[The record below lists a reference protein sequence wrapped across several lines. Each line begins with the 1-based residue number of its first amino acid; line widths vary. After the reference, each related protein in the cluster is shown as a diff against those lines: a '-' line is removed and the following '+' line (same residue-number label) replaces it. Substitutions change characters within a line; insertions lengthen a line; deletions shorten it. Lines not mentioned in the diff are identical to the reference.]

1 MGLNPWPKPFQYFR
15 DVKVFLITLSIIIA
29 AVLAVI
35 FFFRERSVRKLMLH
49 SLQHESA
56 SYGELIMLTRHWNA
70 EYGGVYVEKR
80 PGVVAN
86 PYLRDLGIDPDKRTV
101 DGKVLTLRNPAIMT
115 RELSELTRWSK
126 GVRFHLVSLRNINP
140 ENQPDPFERTALLQ
154 FEQGSTEAW
163 QITRID
169 GQSVFRYVMPLLVNE
184 SCLACH
190 GRQGYKL
197 GEIRGGISVLV
208 PTAEMELELRKNRIE
223 IALVAF
229 GTIGLIVVFLYFMTW
244 KLVKRLDE
252 TQKKLKKIAV
262 TDELT
267 GLRNR
272 RYIMGQV
279 EKEHQRSVRSGEP
292 LSLIVLDIDHF
303 KRVND
308 TYGHAFGDVVLKAVA
323 DCMRESLR
331 SYDLLGRIGGE
342 EFLIASPGSTL
353 DDAAGLAQ
361 RILDRIRREK
371 IAGNGRTVSVTMS
384 AGVTQFGEQ
393 DAEPDVLFTRADA
406 ALYLAKQQ
414 GRDRVIAL

>member
-1 MGLNPWPKPFQYFR
+1 MGLNPWPKPFKYFR
-15 DVKVFLITLSIIIA
+15 DVKVFLITLSIFIT
-29 AVLAVI
+29 AVLVVVSLS
-35 FFFRERSVRKLMLH
+35 REQSVRKLMLH
-49 SLQHESA
+49 SLKHEA
-56 SYGELIMLTRHWNA
+56 TSYAELVMLIRHWNA

-101 DGKVLTLRNPAIMT
+101 DGRVLTLRNPAIMT
-115 RELSELTRWSK
+115 RELSVLTQGAT

-140 ENQPDPFERTALLQ
+140 ENRPDPFEQTALVQ
-154 FEQGSTEAW
+154 FEQGSSEAW
-163 QITRID
+163 QITRVD
-169 GQSVFRYVMPLLVNE
+169 GQSVFRYVMPLLVSE
-184 SCLACH
+184 PCLACH
-190 GRQGYKL
+190 GKQGYKL
-197 GEIRGGISVLV
+197 GDVRGGISVLV

-229 GTIGLIVVFLYFMTW
+229 GTIGLIVVLLYFMAW

-279 EKEHQRSVRSGEP
+279 EKEYQRSARSGEP

-308 TYGHAFGDVVLKAVA
+308 TYGHAFGDMVLKTVA
-323 DCMRESLR
+323 DCMRASLR

-342 EFLIASPGSTL
+342 EFLVASPGSTL

-371 IAGNGRTVSVTMS
+371 IAGNGHMVSVTMS

-406 ALYLAKQQ
+406 ALYLAKQH
-414 GRDRVIAL
+414 GRDRVMTL